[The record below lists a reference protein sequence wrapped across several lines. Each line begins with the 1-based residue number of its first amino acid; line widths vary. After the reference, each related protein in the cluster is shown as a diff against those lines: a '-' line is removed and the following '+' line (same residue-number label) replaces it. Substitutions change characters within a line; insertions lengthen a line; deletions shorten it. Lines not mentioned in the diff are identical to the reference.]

1 MDIDEF
7 LDREL
12 SDLGH
17 DSSYSSAQPNT
28 QPARQPEEQQAPQ
41 AEDSS
46 PILESIKSNL
56 SKGNLEEAEQAYIQL
71 WRVLMQQKIKW
82 NRGIYEQ
89 IFMLSRQ
96 FLATLDQAF
105 NETKSKSGQISEL
118 IGRGRNALH
127 DKKKDMAIR
136 IYGQIQEINN
146 SIPNVFFEE
155 KKILKDQIEDFY
167 KELSNATENEL
178 IQKVSELVQQINQIM
193 EKISASVSSNDIAA
207 ADYSKCIE
215 LYNQI
220 PEGFLRQ
227 KNPVGVRLLEIYK
240 SLSIYT
246 EISNLQKQLN
256 LQSSQF
262 QQQIIAP
269 NIHTQI
275 KPDAIGNQNVFSQA
289 MPVQTNT
296 QTKSILLN
304 SKKASAKEK
313 IKRGFYNEASKDIQ
327 EALHLE
333 PNDAEAKAIH
343 AKIKTLQ

>member
-12 SDLGH
+12 SDLGLQT
-17 DSSYSSAQPNT
+17 DKT
-28 QPARQPEEQQAPQ
+28 EKPETELPDFKEQLEP
-41 AEDSS
+41 S
-46 PILESIKSNL
+46 PLVENIKANL
-56 SKGNLEEAEQAYIQL
+56 SKGNLEQAELSYVQL
-71 WRVLMQQKIKW
+71 WHILLQQKLKW
-82 NRGIYEQ
+82 NKELYEQ
-89 IFMLSRQ
+89 LSALSRQ
-96 FLATLDQAF
+96 FSSALNNAYNDA
-105 NETKSKSGQISEL
+105 KRKADHIYEL
-118 IGRGRNALH
+118 INRARAALKEG
-127 DKKKDMAIR
+127 KKELPFK
-136 IYGQIQEINN
+136 IYSEVQEINN

-155 KKILKDQIEDFY
+155 KKIIEEQIMDFY
-167 KELSNATENEL
+167 KELRNTTDNEL
-178 IQKVSELVQQINQIM
+178 VKRVSALMYEMTQLIDKIN
-193 EKISASVSSNDIAA
+193 SSIRANDFINAIVN
-207 ADYSKCIE
+207 YNKCIE
-215 LYNQI
+215 LYNQV
-220 PEGFLRQ
+220 PEGFLRH
-227 KNPVGVRLLEIYK
+227 KNSIGMRILDIYK
-240 SLSIYT
+240 GLSIYT

-289 MPVQTNT
+289 MPAQTNT

-327 EALHLE
+327 EALQLE